1 MEEER
6 FFQFFSQMFKI
17 SNPKKLNNHLV
28 NIKIKQVNI
37 IKGIILKPLILI
49 VEDNADLLYAI
60 KLNIESNNFR
70 VITAKNGKDA
80 LNILSNLDDV
90 PEVIISDIMMPEMDG
105 YEFFTE
111 VSKIPKVNQIPFI
124 FLTAKSSPEDIRFGK
139 MLGVDDYLTKPFN
152 EKDLLA
158 VISGKIKRS
167 KNIKSITEKMDIF
180 ISSFDMEIEPSILPD
195 ETEKIFIIL
204 MFWDDKYGPKLINH
218 YPKLS
223 NLSFEKIGTQLF
235 QATLFIY
242 GHGKITNA
250 EGILLNLENV
260 KMSGYA
266 YFNSYPDQ
274 NERSGQKQY
283 MLAVIAPNI
292 NYFHSLKIKELFNL
306 VSNEINDKEEINLK
320 RVWKEVSDI
329 LITSV
334 IPISP

>member
-1 MEEER
+1 M
-6 FFQFFSQMFKI
+6 
-17 SNPKKLNNHLV
+17 
-28 NIKIKQVNI
+28 
-37 IKGIILKPLILI
+37 KPLILF

-60 KLNIESNNFR
+60 KLNLESNNFK
-70 VITAKNGKDA
+70 VITAKNGKNA
-80 LNILSNLDDV
+80 LNILSNLDEV

-111 VSKIPKVNQIPFI
+111 VSKIPKVNQVPFI

-158 VISGKIKRS
+158 VISGKIKRN
-167 KNIKSITEKMDIF
+167 KNIKSITEKMDTF
-180 ISSFDMEIEPSILPD
+180 FSSFDIEIEPSVLPD
-195 ETEKIFIIL
+195 DIEKIIIIL

-218 YPKLS
+218 YPKYS
-223 NLSFEKIGTQLF
+223 NLSFQDIGTQLF

-250 EGILLNLENV
+250 EGILLNLKNI

-266 YFNSYPDQ
+266 YFNSYPDES
-274 NERSGQKQY
+274 ERYGQKQY
-283 MLAVIAPNI
+283 MLATIAPNI

-306 VSNEINDKEEINLK
+306 ASNKIDSKKKVDLK
-320 RVWKEVSDI
+320 IVWKEVSDI
-329 LITSV
+329 LTASV
-334 IPISP
+334 IPISS

>member
-1 MEEER
+1 
-6 FFQFFSQMFKI
+6 
-17 SNPKKLNNHLV
+17 
-28 NIKIKQVNI
+28 
-37 IKGIILKPLILI
+37 LKPLILF

-60 KLNIESNNFR
+60 KLNLESNNFK
-70 VITAKNGKDA
+70 VITAKNGKNA
-80 LNILSNLDDV
+80 LNILSNLDEV

-111 VSKIPKVNQIPFI
+111 VSKIPKVNQVPFI

-158 VISGKIKRS
+158 VISGKIKRN
-167 KNIKSITEKMDIF
+167 KKIKSITEKMDIF
-180 ISSFDMEIEPSILPD
+180 LSSFDVEIIPSILPD
-195 ETEKIFIIL
+195 EIEKIIIIL

-218 YPKLS
+218 YPKYS
-223 NLSFEKIGTQLF
+223 NLSFQDIGTQLF

-250 EGILLNLENV
+250 EGILLNLKNI

-266 YFNSYPDQ
+266 YFNSYPDES
-274 NERSGQKQY
+274 ERYGQKQY
-283 MLAVIAPNI
+283 MLATIAPNI

-306 VSNEINDKEEINLK
+306 ASNKIDSKKKVDLK
-320 RVWKEVSDI
+320 IVWKEVSDI
-329 LITSV
+329 LTASV
-334 IPISP
+334 IPISS

>member
-1 MEEER
+1 
-6 FFQFFSQMFKI
+6 
-17 SNPKKLNNHLV
+17 
-28 NIKIKQVNI
+28 
-37 IKGIILKPLILI
+37 LKPLILF

-60 KLNIESNNFR
+60 KLNLESNNFK
-70 VITAKNGKDA
+70 VITAKNGKNA
-80 LNILSNLDDV
+80 LNILSNLDEV

-111 VSKIPKVNQIPFI
+111 VSKIPKVNQVPFI

-158 VISGKIKRS
+158 VISGKIKRN
-167 KNIKSITEKMDIF
+167 KNIKSITEKMDTF
-180 ISSFDMEIEPSILPD
+180 FSSFDIEIEPSVLPD
-195 ETEKIFIIL
+195 DIEKIIIIL

-218 YPKLS
+218 YPKYS
-223 NLSFEKIGTQLF
+223 NLSFQDIGTQLF

-250 EGILLNLENV
+250 EGILLNLKNI

-266 YFNSYPDQ
+266 YFNSYPDES
-274 NERSGQKQY
+274 ERYGQKQY
-283 MLAVIAPNI
+283 MLATIAPNI

-306 VSNEINDKEEINLK
+306 ASNKIDSKKKVDLK
-320 RVWKEVSDI
+320 IVWKEVSDI
-329 LITSV
+329 LTASV
-334 IPISP
+334 IPISS